1 MSAKDLRAATDSFD
15 IAATGRYGPEHE
27 FAPPQEAGHRLSFGP
42 SIMDRTVPLPEAD
55 LIALVRGADVLIPA
69 SRDLVTERVL
79 AASDRLRAVVAPYIG
94 VDRIDVAAATH
105 RGILVVNSPCEEN
118 FVGVAE
124 ATIGVALM
132 LLKRVRPIETKL
144 PAGAWRAPADYGD
157 LLAGKT
163 VGIVGVGRVVTEV
176 ARRLAAWR
184 VRLIGHDPYVSDDHF
199 RDLAIDHVSYDEL
212 LRQSDIVT
220 FHVVLTD
227 ETKAML
233 GRPELAAM
241 KPTAIVINTAR
252 GAVVD
257 EDALCR
263 ALAADAIAGAA
274 IDTFGIEPLP
284 ASSGLRDIDAD
295 RLVLT
300 PHCIGQS
307 EAARAAM
314 WKMGI
319 DSVGIVAAGRVPD
332 HVVNPDVLPS
342 WRQRF
347 DVTS

>member
-1 MSAKDLRAATDSFD
+1 MVVPPVAVAAAFN
-15 IAATGRYGPEHE
+15 IVVTGRYGPEHE
-27 FAPPQEAGHRLSFGP
+27 FAPLRVAGHRLRFGP

-55 LIALVRGADVLIPA
+55 LMALAREADVLMPA
-69 SRDLVTERVL
+69 SRDLVTGRVL

-94 VDRIDVAAATH
+94 VDRIDLAAATR
-105 RGILVVNSPCEEN
+105 RGILVANSPCEEN

-124 ATIGVALM
+124 ATIGAALM

-144 PAGAWRAPADYGD
+144 RAGAWRAPADYGD

-163 VGIVGVGRVVTEV
+163 VGIVGVGRVGSEV
-176 ARRLAAWR
+176 AQRLAAWR
-184 VRLIGHDPYVSDDHF
+184 VRLIGHDPYVPDDRF
-199 RDLAIDHVSYDEL
+199 LDLAIDRVSYDEL

-220 FHVVLTD
+220 FHVVLTE
-227 ETKAML
+227 ETKGML

-252 GAVVD
+252 GAVLD

-263 ALAADAIAGAA
+263 ALAAGAIGGAA
-274 IDTFGIEPLP
+274 LDTFGTEPLP
-284 ASSGLRDIDAD
+284 ASSELRDIDAD

-319 DSVGIVAAGRVPD
+319 DSVGIVAAGRLPD

-342 WRQRF
+342 WRRRF
-347 DVTS
+347 DVTG